1 MHLRLVV
8 SNDSP
13 QALPVAPSGT
23 PAERLSTAEKRT
35 IRDTVLA
42 LEVRPGV
49 TVEEAVAEY
58 TERGILIDFSA
69 SGEGEAVDEKEVLD
83 NEMCAMRLSTDA
95 ALLGLYFH
103 RDASPRNG
111 VRATTAIILQ
121 PQRLV
126 KVAPSLK
133 PYKDKLFMLS
143 LQ

>member
-1 MHLRLVV
+1 VV
-8 SNDSP
+8 NNDSP
-13 QALPVAPSGT
+13 QPLPAATAGT
-23 PAERLSTAEKRT
+23 PSERLSVAEKRA

-49 TVEEAVAEY
+49 TVAEAMAEY

-121 PQRLV
+121 PPRLV
-126 KVAPSLK
+126 KAA
-133 PYKDKLFMLS
+133 
-143 LQ
+143 